1 MMRQMR
7 SNEEGGWILI
17 EAVLLGLV
25 VVAAA
30 AVLGMF
36 ARTALLAEYAAARM
50 EAAFVARAQF
60 SRMEAELDQ
69 GVPPTE
75 TVTAVTSN
83 DRIYHVDADVGR
95 AGNFYDVRLTLSW
108 QVLGHEEQACFVRRM
123 RRHVESSP

>member
-1 MMRQMR
+1 MRQMR

-30 AVLGMF
+30 AVLGIF

-108 QVLGHEEQACFVRRM
+108 QVTGREEQAVFVRRM

>member
-1 MMRQMR
+1 MRQMR

-25 VVAAA
+25 VIAAA

-50 EAAFVARAQF
+50 EAALVARAQF

-69 GVPPTE
+69 GAPPTE
-75 TVTAVTSN
+75 TVSAVTSN

-95 AGNFYDVRLTLSW
+95 TGNFYDVRLTLSW
-108 QVLGHEEQACFVRRM
+108 QVLGHEEQVCFVRRM

>member
-1 MMRQMR
+1 MRQMR

-50 EAAFVARAQF
+50 EAALVARAQF

-69 GVPPTE
+69 GAPPTE
-75 TVTAVTSN
+75 TVSAVTSN

-95 AGNFYDVRLTLSW
+95 TGNFYDVQLTLSW
-108 QVLGHEEQACFVRRM
+108 QVLGHEEQVCFVRRM

>member
-1 MMRQMR
+1 MRQMR

-50 EAAFVARAQF
+50 EAALVARAQF
-60 SRMEAELDQ
+60 SRMEADLDQ
-69 GVPPTE
+69 GAPPTE
-75 TVTAVTSN
+75 TVSAVTSN

-95 AGNFYDVRLTLSW
+95 TGNFYDVRLTLSW

>member
-1 MMRQMR
+1 MRQMR

-50 EAAFVARAQF
+50 EAALVARAQF

-95 AGNFYDVRLTLSW
+95 VGNFYDVRLTLSW
-108 QVLGHEEQACFVRRM
+108 QVLGREEQAVFVRRM

>member
-1 MMRQMR
+1 MRQMR

-50 EAAFVARAQF
+50 EAALVARAQF

-83 DRIYHVDADVGR
+83 DRIYHVDVDVGR

-108 QVLGHEEQACFVRRM
+108 QVLGHEEQAVFVRRM

>member
-1 MMRQMR
+1 MRQMR

-69 GVPPTE
+69 GAPPTE

-83 DRIYHVDADVGR
+83 DRIYHVAADVGR
-95 AGNFYDVRLTLSW
+95 VGNFYDVRLTLSW
-108 QVLGHEEQACFVRRM
+108 QVLGHEEQVCFVRRM